1 MLSKFKFIQIKEE
14 LSHLRADIV
23 LTVTKKIGNG
33 TGLVHIANIDR
44 GK

>member
-23 LTVTKKIGNG
+23 LTVTKRLEMVQDWY
-33 TGLVHIANIDR
+33 T
-44 GK
+44 